1 MFYFTLFV
9 LYFLFCAGQRRT
21 QERLSLSNETELA
34 VFLGSFAGEGE
45 ILR

>member
-1 MFYFTLFV
+1 M
-9 LYFLFCAGQRRT
+9 RRLMLKHIDSIL
-21 QERLSLSNETELA
+21 EASAVVFAIAVAVAAL